1 MKHLEAPRY
10 RAYHGIKT
18 VQPPFAGENPN
29 HQINSPDGRVRHQ
42 ARLPM
47 TMSDA
52 ADVIFDPRRER
63 FVIYGK
69 MWIGGF
75 DGGLGWKHGMGRC
88 ESQDFL
94 NWSKP
99 QLVCAPDDDDG
110 PLEFHTSPVIVRHF
124 RIRPGV
130 PSSESEDAALEF
142 SGAE

>member
-1 MKHLEAPRY
+1 
-10 RAYHGIKT
+10 
-18 VQPPFAGENPN
+18 
-29 HQINSPDGRVRHQ
+29 
-42 ARLPM
+42 M

-69 MWIGGF
+69 MWIGGP

-99 QLVCAPDDDDG
+99 
-110 PLEFHTSPVIVRHF
+110 
-124 RIRPGV
+124 
-130 PSSESEDAALEF
+130 
-142 SGAE
+142 